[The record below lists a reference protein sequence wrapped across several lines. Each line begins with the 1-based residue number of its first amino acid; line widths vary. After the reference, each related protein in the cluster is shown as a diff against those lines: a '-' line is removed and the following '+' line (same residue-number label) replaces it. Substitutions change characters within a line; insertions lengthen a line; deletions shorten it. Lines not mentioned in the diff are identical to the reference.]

1 MPCQNDVKL
10 YIFNMEDLLSR
21 DTEADVVAHVHPV
34 RLSAKDATLSP
45 ML

>member
-1 MPCQNDVKL
+1 MD
-10 YIFNMEDLLSR
+10 DLLSR

-34 RLSAKDATLSP
+34 RLSAKGATLSS